1 MATES
6 APSIV
11 PDYAA
16 QGNDPYSQYVR
27 SGQVLPSPA
36 PVAAAPASAAPSP
49 AASPSF
55 DDVVKQAEQANG
67 GKPLDESALDA
78 LRDHVWAQE
87 EPGVWAAH
95 KNSKGAVE
103 AEKNAFDSGYDQ
115 WKKGYLAKQ
124 TPASGAPSKTPIAD
138 AASDFAKSAGGSLGE
153 GAIEAGRYIGG
164 GLAGIADAIPS
175 LASGKDLHGA
185 SDAYYQWYD
194 KNVGTPQREAAL
206 RQMQDEAAKRS
217 PIAGGILGQVPGAI
231 ASAGVLPTMQAVGR
245 ERDQGGTVG
254 QQEATLGVNTAAN
267 LASVLA
273 PGASATRSVAGNVLR
288 SAGINALIGGGQ
300 QVANNLIDPASN
312 PYSWK
317 DVGVQTIIGTALG
330 ALHIAGLRKVNGVNA
345 DGSVTVTDRAGKTQ
359 VIPKADI
366 EAAYAAASGRSSPT
380 GAAATPG
387 APTDLGTQ
395 PDGSHVVQDQTGIHV
410 TPPGAGIPDEAHQA
424 VVGEARNMAMHPTFH
439 GKLPTE
445 PAARAQEVVDRAA
458 VIAQEAATE
467 AGHDWTQMST
477 EQRQQATEE
486 AAQQL
491 ATATGTQGVGELLQA
506 QRTAAQTPPTAAVG
520 AAATPVQETGEP
532 PVTPQPGDQTSAAPP
547 LPVVETPEQGK
558 ARRRA
563 AMAAKIAHLP
573 YAALDGQEY
582 AIARSMLADGKSQKI
597 RLAVRS
603 DGSVTGFTEDG
614 RPIDLTGM
622 IKNGF
627 SPEQAIATAFGD
639 HGPNEAPDVSSVN
652 KLGTSGSSA
661 SANPDVARATAEA
674 ALNGEGNALQPL
686 NTPADPQGRT
696 SAQAQQAGSPAE
708 IQQHAAL
715 DAQLSALRKGL
726 GKRITKATL
735 DKMTLGDKIAMAD
748 AMQRQQTG
756 TPASKKANVLK
767 ATEKV
772 PAHGIVNANDAGV
785 PRAPGETLSEKTPQI
800 TTRDIHLAGG
810 VSQDGNRTYL
820 DKRMPKTVETEG
832 KQIPVGPPTHFHER
846 VEWPLMKELG
856 LPYSSLKNDITR
868 AVELHRAGDWA
879 GLKAYIDSL
888 PVDKRPGAHEIA
900 TAREN
905 DFLRERYGLKDPQ
918 KYQDALAADIKK
930 IGIANRH
937 LHADIPADLDSQPN
951 VDLGDTKPLE
961 GKVAPARTAAGSPM
975 LPADL
980 SGARPRYNF
989 GTKAFTLQFASD
1001 IDKAAYIA
1009 ATKGSSADARYVDFV
1024 KRQTGM
1030 NEDQVRELGT
1040 QVRDSIKDQ
1049 AKTAKAGQLTIDRVY
1064 DGESPLKKATAPV
1077 ESQPLEPTRSSESA
1091 DAKTFKTAK
1100 GSTYVDH
1107 GDGTTSRNKAY
1118 RPEHGLAEQ
1127 GPMPRSQRTVYV
1139 DADKVNQLGEFQS
1152 EGDAKALVVDEKTKH
1167 VGIKYLN
1174 GKDTGKVEKRTVTPF
1189 HTEPAVGRIP
1199 VELWRDGTRVHF
1211 GNEIVGVGEGP
1222 SDAITAL
1229 LRGKVSDD
1237 DLADVRALIERAQEG
1252 EPADLLD
1259 RIKELREDD
1268 TISADEAKQLRQMGR
1283 KSARPVGERVAEE
1296 SLSEPLEDLSHE
1308 RNAEPTTDAGKAAA
1322 DVADAADRFTGKGL
1336 KSDTARAAELVAKVR
1351 DAFPDSPQHQ
1361 KAADM
1366 LEWVLKQAPHLVR
1379 GVSDIVR
1386 TDGDQSYGGRFSPI
1400 TRIVELSARSNMKAS
1415 TAVHELLHASEPLMP
1430 APIRN
1435 AIREARESEINR
1447 LASSASPAEK
1457 PLFEYLQNGMKAK
1470 TAQDRIIYMNAAK
1483 EEILKLRDST
1493 GSNAR
1498 LGELYALTNS
1508 SEYWAVHAT
1517 DMLEK
1522 GFANRG
1528 VLARLTNWMKG
1539 FIDKLRELYRGNPNR
1554 SAVIDALHH
1563 VIGQPNAE
1571 AVGRSLRD
1579 YDIVRQEYA
1588 GQPEALTPVK
1598 AAAQLEQIVTEPQAA
1613 HEETN
1618 PRGLFDNFME
1628 TFANNGI
1635 SFWRN
1640 NQTLRRLGFALKPE
1654 HNLYDASVRL
1664 AGQRSNLLNID
1675 RLDVIE
1681 PIKGY
1686 FASNWKRFGKTDI
1699 EAVDKAGL
1707 FFQTHHA
1714 LTERLPTE
1722 YLEQVPLKGGREVSR
1737 QRLLDRMRTL
1747 KISPDEAPIQ
1757 LQQLVKDN
1765 ASQNFSEWATAH
1777 KGKEYMEGLIRQQA
1791 KLAADGMTPE
1801 TMAELN
1807 VYVQRMNDRT
1817 RQRNIES
1824 GKVAAD
1830 DPMVKFYGW
1839 KWYVPLKGA
1848 AMDGVEGPESATL
1861 LPNELAAIT
1870 RQGRGYIT
1878 NRVQLEKAE
1887 GRQTWASNPLLRAI
1901 VDSGNASQASA
1912 DHNFTA
1918 VALQSAND
1926 TRRWARQQAL
1936 HAATP
1941 AEREKF
1947 ANSEYANTQVHTYTG
1962 TPATG
1967 YTEVRTGRHT
1977 QALPQMANSL
1987 VHNDGRTHYIIQYP
2001 ETSEVYHGLKSINTN
2016 FDPREFPILKQ
2027 TIDGVEEAIHQVTTK
2042 PLGLQKQTKLI
2053 TRSSQWLGQAQTIFN
2068 PVWTAMVQLPRTLM
2082 EKPLMLA
2089 IKEGSGVIDGSK
2101 LAAKAYA
2108 DILGNTLTSGPGV
2121 KLMMS
2126 HDYNALRALGTAQPE
2141 SFAGYWKR
2149 MNDAGGGTLFS
2160 QAYSLAEQNNPLV
2173 RGIRES
2179 ESGIVRK
2186 GLRGYKNIAMGWS
2199 DALENISSV
2208 GIFKSLVKSG
2218 MSDAEAAAKTK
2229 DLLNFQQTGTAG
2241 KALNGYHAYFRI
2253 TMTVNDTMLRAF
2265 QHPEGRRAV
2274 QFMGRTF
2281 NTSIDWAKVAKWTA
2295 VMAGYAA
2302 MKYAFDRGIAG
2313 QDENGV
2319 SNLKKAIGND
2329 PYTAVQ
2335 KSFLPVPGTDH
2346 PYALPVGLGFPQLLT
2361 APGTLAAAIAF
2372 GDVSPKD
2379 AANAYQEALQRNVS
2393 IVDPVG
2399 TSENADAV
2407 HRFYAYALGA
2417 LQPTAMQSSTDLFM
2431 NRNSFGQPIHTDQP
2445 NPNEFAAD
2453 QGRLHTADFWKET
2466 AQQIQQHTGVD
2477 MFPETVQYVAQSWG
2491 GAPIND
2497 VIRMALG
2504 QGVREKQGLPD
2515 NSLAA
2520 TSRLR
2525 VDNADYYYS
2534 GQMYKT
2540 LDALNET
2547 QEQLNHVKL
2556 SAGPKG
2562 SEQANAA
2569 GEEWLSQN
2577 PNAARQLQALNAL
2590 NAAKKDYNTA
2600 IADLTKSN
2608 ASPERKQY
2616 QRKLL
2621 DSTLRQAVDKAQAT
2635 LQ

>member
-36 PVAAAPASAAPSP
+36 STAPSPASTAPSPASTAPSPASTAPSP

-67 GKPLDESALDA
+67 GKPLDEPALDA

-95 KNSKGAVE
+95 KNSKGAVA

-124 TPASGAPSKTPIAD
+124 TPAAGAPSKTPIAD

-164 GLAGIADAIPS
+164 GIATVDDAIRNAVTGS
-175 LASGKDLHGA
+175 RGDDQSN
-185 SDAYYQWYD
+185 AYFKWYD
-194 KNVGTPQREAAL
+194 QNVGTPQREAAL

-217 PIAGGILGQVPGAI
+217 PIAGGILGQVPGGI
-231 ASAGVLPTMQAVGR
+231 ASVGVLPTMQAVGR
-245 ERDQGGTVG
+245 ERDAGGTVG

-267 LASVLA
+267 VAGVLV
-273 PGASATRSVAGNVLR
+273 PGAGGATGGIVRNVLK
-288 SAGINALIGGGQ
+288 AAATNAAIGGGQ
-300 QVANNLIDPASN
+300 AVANNLIDPKNN
-312 PYSWK
+312 PFSWK
-317 DVGVQTIIGTALG
+317 DVGIQTIIGTALG
-330 ALHIAGLRKVNGVNA
+330 ALHVVGKVRTVHP
-345 DGSVTVTDRAGKTQ
+345 DGSVDVTDPSGKTQ
-359 VIPKADI
+359 TIPKDDI
-366 EAAYAAASGRSSPT
+366 EAAYSKATGQPPTGGEAAAS
-380 GAAATPG
+380 PG
-387 APTDLGTQ
+387 AVP
-395 PDGSHVVQDQTGIHV
+395 P
-410 TPPGAGIPDEAHQA
+410 PPGAGIPDEAHQN
-424 VVGEARNMAMHPTFH
+424 VVGAVRNAAAQP
-439 GKLPTE
+439 GAGAGLPAE
-445 PAARAQEVVDRAA
+445 PGARAQEVVDRAT
-458 VIAQEAATE
+458 VLAQEIADEEGAHW
-467 AGHDWTQMST
+467 GNMSAD
-477 EQRQQATEE
+477 QRQHAIEE

-491 ATATGTQGVGELLQA
+491 ATSSNTEGVGELLQA
-506 QRTAAQTPPTAAVG
+506 QRTAAQAPPAEAAADAGTPP
-520 AAATPVQETGEP
+520 PVQETGEP
-532 PVTPQPGDQTSAAPP
+532 PVTPQPGDQTNAQPPAPQAAVPP
-547 LPVVETPEQGK
+547 
-558 ARRRA
+558 
-563 AMAAKIAHLP
+563 
-573 YAALDGQEY
+573 
-582 AIARSMLADGKSQKI
+582 S
-597 RLAVRS
+597 
-603 DGSVTGFTEDG
+603 
-614 RPIDLTGM
+614 
-622 IKNGF
+622 
-627 SPEQAIATAFGD
+627 
-639 HGPNEAPDVSSVN
+639 
-652 KLGTSGSSA
+652 
-661 SANPDVARATAEA
+661 NPDVARATAEA
-674 ALNGEGNALQPL
+674 ALNGEGGLPAL
-686 NTPADPQGRT
+686 NTPTDPQGRT
-696 SAQAQQAGSPAE
+696 AAQAQQAGSPAE

-726 GKRITKATL
+726 GKRITKPTL
-735 DKMTLGDKIAMAD
+735 DKMTLGDKIGMAD
-748 AMQRQQTG
+748 ALQRRADSSG
-756 TPASKKANVLK
+756 DSAASKKANVLR

-772 PAHGIVNANDAGV
+772 PSNGIVNTNDLGQ
-785 PRAPGETLSEKTPQI
+785 PRQPGEPLSSKTPVI
-800 TTRDIHLAGG
+800 TTRDVHLAGG
-810 VSQDGNRTYL
+810 VSQDGNRIYI
-820 DKRMPKTVETEG
+820 DKRMPKTVTVDGVPIDVHEA
-832 KQIPVGPPTHFHER
+832 VALHER
-846 VEWPLMKELG
+846 VEWPLMKEM
-856 LPYSSLKNDITR
+856 
-868 AVELHRAGDWA
+868 
-879 GLKAYIDSL
+879 
-888 PVDKRPGAHEIA
+888 GAKYHDAHDAA
-900 TAREN
+900 TAAEN
-905 DFLRERYGLKDPQ
+905 NFIRQ
-918 KYQDALAADIKK
+918 KYGVDPLKYQAALRDAIKK
-930 IGIANRH
+930 AGIENRH
-937 LHADIPADLDSQPN
+937 PNADIPSDLDSQPN

-961 GKVAPARTAAGSPM
+961 GKVAPQTPKM
-975 LPADL
+975 EHLPFDL
-980 SGARPRYNF
+980 AQAKPRYNF
-989 GTKAFTLQFASD
+989 GSKAFHLQFLSN

-1009 ATKGSSADARYVDFV
+1009 ATTGSKADARYVDFV
-1024 KRQTGM
+1024 KKATGM
-1030 NEDQVRELGT
+1030 SEDQVRAHG
-1040 QVRDSIKDQ
+1040 QAIKDKLKSY
-1049 AKTAKAGQLTIDRVY
+1049 AKDAQPGVIAIPEQGVGIRGTVSKN
-1064 DGESPLKKATAPV
+1064 PLKKAQAPADA
-1077 ESQPLEPTRSSESA
+1077 QTLEPTPSSESA
-1091 DAKTFKTAK
+1091 DDV
-1100 GSTYVDH
+1100 G
-1107 GDGTTSRNKAY
+1107 NI
-1118 RPEHGLAEQ
+1118 
-1127 GPMPRSQRTVYV
+1127 
-1139 DADKVNQLGEFQS
+1139 LG
-1152 EGDAKALVVDEKTKH
+1152 
-1167 VGIKYLN
+1167 
-1174 GKDTGKVEKRTVTPF
+1174 
-1189 HTEPAVGRIP
+1189 
-1199 VELWRDGTRVHF
+1199 
-1211 GNEIVGVGEGP
+1211 
-1222 SDAITAL
+1222 
-1229 LRGKVSDD
+1229 GKVSED

-1252 EPADLLD
+1252 ESADLLD
-1259 RIKELREDD
+1259 RIKELRADD

-1283 KSARPVGERVAEE
+1283 KSARPVGEHVAEE
-1296 SLSEPLEDLSHE
+1296 SISEPLEDLSHE

-1386 TDGDQSYGGRFSPI
+1386 TDGNQSYGGRFSPI

-1430 APIRN
+1430 APIRQ

-1447 LASSASPAEK
+1447 LASGASPAEK

-1483 EEILKLRDST
+1483 DEILKLRDST

-1522 GFANRG
+1522 GFANRS

-1722 YLEQVPLKGGREVSR
+1722 YLQQVPLKGGREVSR
-1737 QRLLDRMRTL
+1737 QRLLDRMRTQ
-1747 KISPDEAPIQ
+1747 KISPDEARTQ

-1777 KGKEYMEGLIRQQA
+1777 KGKEYMEGLMRQQA
-1791 KLAADGMTPE
+1791 KLAADGMTPK

-1807 VYVQRMNDRT
+1807 EHVQRMNERA

-1848 AMDGVEGPESATL
+1848 AMDGIEGPESATL

-2126 HDYNALRALGTAQPE
+2126 HDYNALRALGAAQPE

-2173 RGIRES
+2173 RSIRES

-2562 SEQANAA
+2562 SEQADAA

-2590 NAAKKDYNTA
+2590 NTAKKDYNTA

-2621 DSTLRQAVDKAQAT
+2621 DSQLRQAVDKAQAT
-2635 LQ
+2635 IQ

>member
-49 AASPSF
+49 AGSPSF

-67 GKPLDESALDA
+67 GKPLDEPALDA

-95 KNSKGAVE
+95 KNSKGAVA

-124 TPASGAPSKTPIAD
+124 TPATGAPSKTPIAD

-217 PIAGGILGQVPGAI
+217 PIAGGILGQVPGGI
-231 ASAGVLPTMQAVGR
+231 ASVGVLPTMEAVGR
-245 ERDQGGTVG
+245 ERDAGGTVG

-267 LASVLA
+267 VAGVLV
-273 PGASATRSVAGNVLR
+273 PGAGGATGGIVRNVLK
-288 SAGINALIGGGQ
+288 AAATNAAIGGGQ
-300 QVANNLIDPASN
+300 AVANNLIDPKNN
-312 PYSWK
+312 PFSWK
-317 DVGVQTIIGTALG
+317 DVGIQTIIGTALG
-330 ALHIAGLRKVNGVNA
+330 ALHVVGKVRAVHP
-345 DGSVTVTDRAGKTQ
+345 DGSVDVTDPSGKTQ
-359 VIPKADI
+359 TIPKDDI
-366 EAAYAAASGRSSPT
+366 EAAYSKATGQPPASGEAAASP
-380 GAAATPG
+380 GAALP
-387 APTDLGTQ
+387 
-395 PDGSHVVQDQTGIHV
+395 
-410 TPPGAGIPDEAHQA
+410 PPGAGIPDEAHQN
-424 VVGEARNMAMHPTFH
+424 VVGAVRNAAAQP
-439 GKLPTE
+439 GAGAGLPAE
-445 PAARAQEVVDRAA
+445 PGARAQEVVDRAT
-458 VIAQEAATE
+458 VLAQEIADE
-467 AGHDWTQMST
+467 EGGHWGNMSAD
-477 EQRQQATEE
+477 QRQHAIEE

-491 ATATGTQGVGELLQA
+491 ATSSNTEGVGELLQA
-506 QRTAAQTPPTAAVG
+506 QRTAAQAPPAEAAAAAGTPP
-520 AAATPVQETGEP
+520 PVQETGEP
-532 PVTPQPGDQTSAAPP
+532 PVTPQPGDQTNAQPPAPQMESSGSLSP
-547 LPVVETPEQGK
+547 DNQNINI
-558 ARRRA
+558 R
-563 AMAAKIAHLP
+563 H
-573 YAALDGQEY
+573 
-582 AIARSMLADGKSQKI
+582 ADGS
-597 RLAVRS
+597 
-603 DGSVTGFTEDG
+603 TE
-614 RPIDLTGM
+614 TV
-622 IKNGF
+622 
-627 SPEQAIATAFGD
+627 
-639 HGPNEAPDVSSVN
+639 PNPA
-652 KLGTSGSSA
+652 A
-661 SANPDVARATAEA
+661 ARATAEA

-696 SAQAQQAGSPAE
+696 AAQAQQAGSPAE

-756 TPASKKANVLK
+756 TAASKKANVLK

-772 PAHGIVNANDAGV
+772 SSNGIVNVGEDGQ
-785 PRAPGETLSEKTPQI
+785 PRQPGQPLSSKTPVI
-800 TTRDIHLAGG
+800 TTRDVHLAGG
-810 VSQDGNRTYL
+810 VSQDGNRIYV
-820 DKRMPKTVETEG
+820 DKRMPKTVTVDGVPIDVHEA
-832 KQIPVGPPTHFHER
+832 VALHER
-846 VEWPLMKELG
+846 VEWPLMKEMG
-856 LPYSSLKNDITR
+856 MKYHD
-868 AVELHRAGDWA
+868 
-879 GLKAYIDSL
+879 
-888 PVDKRPGAHEIA
+888 AHDMA
-900 TAREN
+900 TAAEN
-905 DFLRERYGLKDPQ
+905 NFIRQKYGVDPL
-918 KYQDALAADIKK
+918 KYQDALKDAIKK
-930 IGIANRH
+930 AGIENRH
-937 LHADIPADLDSQPN
+937 PNADIPADLDSQPN

-961 GKVAPARTAAGSPM
+961 GKVAPPRTVGGSPM
-975 LPADL
+975 LSADL

-989 GTKAFTLQFASD
+989 GTKAFTLQFVSD

-1009 ATKGSSADARYVDFV
+1009 ATKGSKADARYVDFV
-1024 KRQTGM
+1024 RQQTGM
-1030 NEDQVRELGT
+1030 SEDQIRELGT

-1064 DGESPLKKATAPV
+1064 DGESPPKKAAAPV
-1077 ESQPLEPTRSSESA
+1077 EAQPLEPTHSSESA

-1189 HTEPAVGRIP
+1189 HTEPAIGRIP

-1211 GNEIVGVGEGP
+1211 GNEIVDVGEGP

-1435 AIREARESEINR
+1435 AIRDARENEINR

-1528 VLARLTNWMKG
+1528 VLARLANWMKG

-1598 AAAQLEQIVTEPQAA
+1598 AAAQLEQIVTEPQTA

-1686 FASNWKRFGKTDI
+1686 FASNWKRFGKTDV

-1722 YLEQVPLKGGREVSR
+1722 YLQQVPLKGGREVSR
-1737 QRLLDRMRTL
+1737 QRLLDRMRTQ
-1747 KISPDEAPIQ
+1747 KISPDEARTQ

-1777 KGKEYMEGLIRQQA
+1777 KGKEYMEGLMRQQA
-1791 KLAADGMTPE
+1791 KLAADGMTPK

-1807 VYVQRMNDRT
+1807 DYVQRMNERA

-2562 SEQANAA
+2562 SEQADAA

-2621 DSTLRQAVDKAQAT
+2621 DSQLRQAVDKAQAT